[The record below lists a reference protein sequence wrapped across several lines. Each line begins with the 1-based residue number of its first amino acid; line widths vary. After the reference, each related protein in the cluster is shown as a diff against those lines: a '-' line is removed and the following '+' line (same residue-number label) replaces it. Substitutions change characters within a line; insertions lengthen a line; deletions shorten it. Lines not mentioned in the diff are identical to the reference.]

1 MSRRYSA
8 HGPGRGG
15 DHGGL
20 HMDVGC
26 TADNRGHCRE
36 AGRNLGDTADIL
48 RGDIRMTCLSE
59 FRVRGK
65 KDCQMS
71 MVADT
76 AQNSQTNSETGT
88 IVGTPPVFV
97 RGPPRAVGERPLADK
112 RREHNVQATVGA
124 DNVRTVW
131 VGTRNM
137 AVRA

>member
-8 HGPGRGG
+8 RGLGRGG
-15 DHGGL
+15 DHGCL
-20 HMDVGC
+20 HRDVGY

-48 RGDIRMTCLSE
+48 RGDIRMTGLSE
-59 FRVRGK
+59 FRVRGM
-65 KDCQMS
+65 KDSRRS

-76 AQNSQTNSETGT
+76 AQNSQTNIETGT

-97 RGPPRAVGERPLADK
+97 RGPPRAVGERPLSGK
-112 RREHNVQATVGA
+112 LREHNVLATAGA

-137 AVRA
+137 AARA